1 MITLKVNSD
10 ILMNFLSNLRR
21 NRRPPFF
28 APEVHVTF
36 TWSVGNWNI
45 PEVIYIRFSGTAAG
59 LNLRENIKINPWKID
74 PLKVLKTSHFVL
86 SSLLENSLPTRKNR
100 TGTQV
105 VFCVS
110 LATEIPP
117 DLHVFNKSTERDCKQ
132 AEING
137 CCLGGERRKSQ
148 VRIKKSKHLC
158 VG

>member
-86 SSLLENSLPTRKNR
+86 SSQERIEQ
-100 TGTQV
+100 GTQV

-148 VRIKKSKHLC
+148 GRIKNPNTF
-158 VG
+158 V